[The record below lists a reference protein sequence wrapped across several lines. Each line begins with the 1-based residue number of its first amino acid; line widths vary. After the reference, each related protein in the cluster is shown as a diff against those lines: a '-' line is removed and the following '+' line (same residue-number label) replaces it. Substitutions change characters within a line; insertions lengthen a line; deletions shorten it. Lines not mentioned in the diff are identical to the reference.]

1 MIKESKM
8 SQEELI
14 FLKRKI
20 SDSRQDLEIL
30 YLMKIQWIYY
40 LLNFKKD
47 GLLLKINLYIWRLIT
62 FKGNVRICIKILVMS
77 KNNLYIPLKVVPY
90 IFISITAIAI
100 TAATYV
106 IT

>member
-1 MIKESKM
+1 MNINL
-8 SQEELI
+8 LI
-14 FLKRKI
+14 FKRIEFMQRKLI
-20 SDSRQDLEIL
+20 CIFED
-30 YLMKIQWIYY
+30 
-40 LLNFKKD
+40 
-47 GLLLKINLYIWRLIT
+47 LLK
-62 FKGNVRICIKILVMS
+62 FKGNVIICIKVLVMS